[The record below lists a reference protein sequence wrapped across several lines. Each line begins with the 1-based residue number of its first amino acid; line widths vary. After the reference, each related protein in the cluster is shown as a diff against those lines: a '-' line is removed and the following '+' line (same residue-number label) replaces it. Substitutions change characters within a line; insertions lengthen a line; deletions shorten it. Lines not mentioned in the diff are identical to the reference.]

1 MKRIMVL
8 FSVLVIATLSLAYI
22 GKLDDFNVGMKL
34 AKLEKK
40 QLIVMFSDPSCFYCT
55 KFQKET
61 LVNDKVQE
69 LLKAGYI
76 FVEIYPGEEEATIEV
91 NGKTYN
97 FSYSELYAAF
107 EVRGTPTFWF
117 FDENGTPITN
127 LPGYAPADIFV
138 KVLQYMGEKA
148 YKKGI
153 TFDAYTKQNSDY
165 IGESKLIKLTKKEAD
180 FVLENDPLAR
190 THTGEFDR
198 YTIWVTENEA
208 LASELISKGAFRV
221 ILVIE

>member
-1 MKRIMVL
+1 MKKAVLL

-22 GKLDDFNVGMKL
+22 GKLDDFSTGMRL
-34 AKLEKK
+34 AKIEKK
-40 QLIVMFSDPSCFYCT
+40 QLVVMFSDPSCYYCT

-61 LVNDKVQE
+61 LANDKVQE

-127 LPGYAPADIFV
+127 LPGYVPADIFA

-148 YKKGI
+148 YMRGI
-153 TFDAYTKQNSDY
+153 AFDTYTKQDIDY
-165 IGESKLIKLTKKEAD
+165 IGESRLIELTKDEAD
-180 FVLENDPLAR
+180 FILKNDPLAK
-190 THTGEFDR
+190 TYTGEFDR
-198 YTIWVTENEA
+198 YTVWITEDEA
-208 LASELISKGAFRV
+208 LAKDLVTKGAFRV
-221 ILVIE
+221 LLVVE